1 MTKRASF
8 WGKQPRMLLSSQ
20 KEHNLGNIFHLKTVL
35 ATKGKEIP
43 LFLYFYFNKKAA
55 QSQNKKEAWPR
66 PKARTTAYPSAYRCL
81 REVFILRGHYR
92 RKNRK
97 VRLVLV
103 LILLFTAAILFFAE
117 KQFAPVILSM
127 AKQQAQSYAVRNLQ
141 GAAQAQIATN
151 EESFNYQSLMH
162 IEKDSD
168 GRIILM
174 TPDTMRINMLVSAI
188 VLDAEQSFHEIAE
201 DEISVPLGLGEDTP
215 LPVSAQLVGPA
226 FKDRQLLTFAR
237 ALERGFADAATG
249 APALSVAPDFAGKG
263 GEL

>member
-1 MTKRASF
+1 M
-8 WGKQPRMLLSSQ
+8 
-20 KEHNLGNIFHLKTVL
+20 
-35 ATKGKEIP
+35 
-43 LFLYFYFNKKAA
+43 
-55 QSQNKKEAWPR
+55 
-66 PKARTTAYPSAYRCL
+66 
-81 REVFILRGHYR
+81 RGRHR

-97 VRLVLV
+97 LRLVLV

-141 GAAQAQIATN
+141 SAAQAQIATN

-201 DEISVPLGLGEDTP
+201 DEISVPLGLATGSK
-215 LPVSAQLVGPA
+215 LFASVGPKIDIDIRPIGEIQVKILDDFEDA
-226 FKDRQLLTFAR
+226 GINQTRHRIWLELGSDLSLAVPFDSEKIHVSTSVLLAEGIIVGPIPQTYISLGDDLSNR
-237 ALERGFADAATG
+237 IATN
-249 APALSVAPDFAGKG
+249 
-263 GEL
+263 E